1 MLRLRKILLHDS
13 IYYFLS
19 LIIIFLSIIR
29 LSIDKDYK
37 KYKEDDKAV
46 GIITSIAK
54 DNGKYKINLK
64 SSENIIVTYYE
75 EKNINLE
82 IGDKVL
88 IEGTFNIPEENT
100 TEYLF
105 NYKEYLKRNN
115 TFYQVTA
122 TTIKKISSS
131 PNLFYKI
138 KNLVV
143 KRSNNKYV
151 HAFILGD
158 KSYIDKDVKRSYQS
172 NGISHL
178 FAISGMHIALLSS
191 ILEKILKKLKLEEE
205 TIYKIT
211 CIILLLYLLLVGLA
225 PSVLRGVLFYILFT
239 LNRIYYLNIKP
250 INLFL
255 FIMSLSLLINP
266 NYIFNIGFQ
275 YSYLISLSLIK
286 LQDALKS
293 NNYLKS
299 LLKVSITSFLVS
311 IPITLYNFYEINVLS
326 IIYNLF
332 YVPLVSLLIFPLTL
346 LVFIF
351 PKLEII
357 YNILIFI
364 LENSS
369 LILTKIHFS
378 KLIFKRLPLIIY
390 LIYLLLIIFYI
401 FKNKRIYIYIL
412 FGLLI
417 IHYFLPYFET
427 NDYIKMIDVGQGDC
441 ILLHSNNKNILF
453 DTGGTSVYNNDSDG
467 EIYHNTIGPTL
478 KSLGI
483 KKIDKLIL
491 THGDKD
497 HLGEAETLIKHFKVD
512 EVLLNSN
519 YINYREKRIISLI
532 PKKVNIAKE
541 GYATNVGDFKLIEL
555 NEDLTDENDSSQI
568 YLIKYKNIYILMTGD
583 ASIKSEENLLN
594 KYTLPNIT
602 ILKVGHH
609 GSKTSTSETLLKTLK
624 PKVALISSGRNNKFN
639 HPHKITI
646 DNLKKYNVKTYNTKT
661 GGTITINLNNLKI
674 NTTIS

>member
-1 MLRLRKILLHDS
+1 MLRLRKILLHNHLFY
-13 IYYFLS
+13 IVF
-19 LIIIFLSIIR
+19 IFVILLTITR
-29 LSIDKDYK
+29 LSINKDYK
-37 KYKEDDKAV
+37 KYNEEDKII
-46 GIITSIAK
+46 GIISSITK
-54 DNGKYKINLK
+54 DKDKYKINLK

-88 IEGTFNIPEENT
+88 VEGTFSKPTENT

-105 NYKEYLKRNN
+105 NYKDYLKRKN
-115 TFYQVTA
+115 TFYQVNA
-122 TTIKKISSS
+122 TTIKKVSSTH
-131 PNLFYKI
+131 NIFYKI
-138 KNLVV
+138 KNLAI

-151 HAFILGD
+151 HAFLLGD

-191 ILEKILKKLKLEEE
+191 IIEKILKKLKLEEE

-211 CIILLLYLLLVGLA
+211 CIILLLYLLLVGLS
-225 PSVLRGVLFYILFT
+225 PSVLRGVLFYILFS
-239 LNRIYYLNIKP
+239 LNRIYYFYIKP
-250 INLFL
+250 VNLFI
-255 FIMSLSLLINP
+255 FIMSISLLINP
-266 NYIFNIGFQ
+266 NYIFDIGFQ

-286 LQDALKS
+286 LQETIKS

-299 LLKVSITSFLVS
+299 LLKVSITSFIVS

-332 YVPLVSLLIFPLTL
+332 YVPLVSLLIFPFTL

-364 LENSS
+364 LEKSS
-369 LILTKIHFS
+369 LILTKIHIS
-378 KLIFKRLPLIIY
+378 KLIFKRLPPIIY
-390 LIYLLLIIFYI
+390 LIYLILIIFYI

-412 FGLLI
+412 FFLLV
-417 IHYFLPYFET
+417 IHFFLPYFDSS
-427 NDYIKMIDVGQGDC
+427 DYIKMIDVGQGDC

-453 DTGGTSVYNNDSDG
+453 DTGGASVYNNNSDG

-483 KKIDKLIL
+483 KKLDKLIL

-497 HLGEAETLIKHFKVD
+497 HLGEAEILIKNFKVD

-519 YINYREKRIISLI
+519 YINYREKRIISLL
-532 PKKVNIAKE
+532 PKKTSIIKE
-541 GYATNVGDFKLIEL
+541 GYTSSVGDFELIEL
-555 NEDLTDENDSSQI
+555 NEDLNEENDSSQI
-568 YLIKYKNIYILMTGD
+568 YLVKYKNIYILMTGD

-594 KYTLPNIT
+594 KYNLPYIT

-609 GSKTSTSETLLKTLK
+609 GSKTSTSEKLLKTLK

-646 DNLKKYNVKTYNTKT
+646 DNLKKYNIKIYNTKT
-661 GGTITINLNNLKI
+661 SGTVTINLNNLKI